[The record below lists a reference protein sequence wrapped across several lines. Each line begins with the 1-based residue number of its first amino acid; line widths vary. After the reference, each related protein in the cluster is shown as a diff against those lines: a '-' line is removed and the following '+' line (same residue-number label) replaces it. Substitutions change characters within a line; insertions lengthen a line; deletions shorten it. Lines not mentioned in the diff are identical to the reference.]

1 MIRYILIA
9 LILGVMP
16 CYAREYVPEL
26 IKDELV
32 ETTLT
37 DVSDVYPEPNLNYDY
52 SDKNIKYPKGVL
64 VRPYKPFYTDD
75 MLVKLYLQNVSSE
88 YPEPNLDYDYT
99 KVKFLP
105 LRIRFLETIY
115 SHGERNEEGQI
126 VKFKVI
132 RDVEDRGKV
141 IVPHGTVGTAE
152 IETISPNGFM
162 GVPAEIIVAHFNIP
176 GLDKKKIEGEV
187 DKTGLNFMALAGALK
202 YSIGTFIPGTGYLF
216 MLIKGG
222 HAQINTNDV
231 YEIKYVP

>member
-1 MIRYILIA
+1 MIRFILIA
-9 LILGVMP
+9 FIAGILP
-16 CYAREYVPEL
+16 CYAGEYTPEL
-26 IKDELV
+26 IRDELV

-52 SDKNIKYPKGVL
+52 SDKNIKYPKGGA
-64 VRPYKPFYTDD
+64 VRPYRPFHTDD
-75 MLVKLYLQNVSSE
+75 MLVKLYLRNVSSE

-99 KVKFLP
+99 KVKFFP
-105 LRIRFLETIY
+105 LHIKFLEEIY
-115 SHGERNEEGQI
+115 SHGDRNEEGQI

-132 RDVEDRGKV
+132 RDVEDHGKIIVSRGT
-141 IVPHGTVGTAE
+141 IGTAK

-187 DKTGLNFMALAGALK
+187 DKTGPNFMALAGALK

-222 HAQINTNDV
+222 HAKINTYDI
-231 YEIKYVP
+231 YQIRYVP